1 MLLVGS
7 ASVTGFRERFDPGVW
22 QVVAGI
28 PPGRV
33 MGYGEV
39 ARAAGFPRYSRMV
52 AAALGRS
59 PQPLPWHRVVR
70 SNRTL
75 AFEPGSPEYRE
86 QAQRL
91 KAEGVRFD
99 GLKIIE
105 SDGEPDSLDRILWG
119 PQE

>member
-1 MLLVGS
+1 MS
-7 ASVTGFRERFDPGVW
+7 RFQDKFDPRVW
-22 QVVAGI
+22 DIVASI

-59 PQPLPWHRVVR
+59 PAPLPWHRVVR

-75 AFEPGSPEYRE
+75 AFEPGSSAYRE
-86 QAQRL
+86 QAQLL
-91 KAEGVRFD
+91 KQEGIRFD
-99 GLKIIE
+99 GFKIVEAE
-105 SDGEPDSLDRILWG
+105 STDSLDRILWG
-119 PQE
+119 PQD

>member
-1 MLLVGS
+1 MS
-7 ASVTGFRERFDPGVW
+7 RFREKFDHQVW
-22 QVVAGI
+22 RVVAAI

-52 AAALGRS
+52 SAALGRS
-59 PQPLPWHRVVR
+59 PEPLPWFRVVR

-75 AFEPGSPEYRE
+75 AFEVGSSSYRE
-86 QAQRL
+86 QAQLL
-91 KAEGVRFD
+91 KQEGVCFD

-105 SDGEPDSLDRILWG
+105 PDSDDSLDRILWG
-119 PQE
+119 PQD

>member
-1 MLLVGS
+1 MS
-7 ASVTGFRERFDPGVW
+7 RFQDKFDHRVW
-22 QVVAGI
+22 QVVTSI

-39 ARAAGFPRYSRMV
+39 ANAAGFPRYSRMV
-52 AAALGRS
+52 SSALGRS
-59 PQPLPWHRVVR
+59 PDPLPWYRVVR

-75 AFEPGSPEYRE
+75 AFEEGSSSYCE
-86 QAQRL
+86 QAQLL
-91 KAEGVRFD
+91 KQEGIRFD

-105 SDGEPDSLDRILWG
+105 VDSDNSLDRLLWG

>member
-1 MLLVGS
+1 
-7 ASVTGFRERFDPGVW
+7 
-22 QVVAGI
+22 
-28 PPGRV
+28 

-52 AAALGRS
+52 GAALGRS
-59 PQPLPWHRVVR
+59 PEPLPWFRVVR

-75 AFEPGSPEYRE
+75 AFEPGSDSYRE
-86 QAQRL
+86 QAQLL
-91 KAEGVRFD
+91 KHEGIRFD

-105 SDGEPDSLDRILWG
+105 AEDDNSLDRILWG

>member
-1 MLLVGS
+1 MS
-7 ASVTGFRERFDPGVW
+7 RFQEKFDHRVW
-22 QVVAGI
+22 QVVASI

-39 ARAAGFPRYSRMV
+39 AKAAGFPRYSRMV
-52 AAALGRS
+52 SGALGRS
-59 PQPLPWHRVVR
+59 PHPLPWYRVVR

-75 AFEPGSPEYRE
+75 AFESGSTAYRE
-86 QAQRL
+86 QAQLL
-91 KAEGVRFD
+91 KQEGIRFD

-105 SDGEPDSLDRILWG
+105 ADNDDSLDRLLWG

>member
-1 MLLVGS
+1 MS
-7 ASVTGFRERFDPGVW
+7 RFRHQFDHRVW
-22 QVVAGI
+22 QVVADI

-52 AAALGRS
+52 SGALSRS
-59 PQPLPWHRVVR
+59 PDPLPWFRVVR

-75 AFEPGSPEYRE
+75 AFEAGSPEYRE
-86 QAQRL
+86 QAQLL
-91 KAEGVRFD
+91 KQEGIRFD

-105 SDGEPDSLDRILWG
+105 IESDDSLDQILWG
-119 PQE
+119 PQD